1 MILAHHAGIKV
12 FATGGIGGVHRAA
25 ANSMDISADLAELGR
40 TPVAVVCSGAKPFL
54 DIERTMEYLETAGV
68 PAITFGKKGE
78 DTFIPLFYSR
88 DSRWKAEMVI
98 ETSAEAARI
107 VYAAQ
112 EMGLESGQ
120 LFMNPIPD
128 SHHINHLAM
137 KDIITGAVTR
147 CRKKGIT
154 GKAVTPYTLEV
165 IREQTRGASVLANKA
180 LVINNAKRGAEI
192 AVELAALTN
201 GYIILPPGVV
211 GLVSRGVMIN
221 VQVSA
226 NIPHPQLHLD
236 QHRLRS
242 LPPQTRQ

>member
-154 GKAVTPYTLEV
+154 GRPSRRTPS
-165 IREQTRGASVLANKA
+165 RSSAS
-180 LVINNAKRGAEI
+180 RP
-192 AVELAALTN
+192 AA
-201 GYIILPPGVV
+201 
-211 GLVSRGVMIN
+211 
-221 VQVSA
+221 
-226 NIPHPQLHLD
+226 
-236 QHRLRS
+236 LRS
-242 LPPQTRQ
+242 LPIRPSSSTMPSAALRSLLSSPHSQTGISYSPGWWGW

>member
-12 FATGGIGGVHRAA
+12 FATGGIGGVHRGAA
-25 ANSMDISADLAELGR
+25 DSMDISADLAELGR

-54 DIERTMEYLETAGV
+54 DIERTMEYLETVGV
-68 PAITFGKKGE
+68 PAITFGKKGQ

-107 VYAAQ
+107 VYAAE

-128 SHHINHLAM
+128 RYHINHLAM
-137 KDIITGAVTR
+137 KDIITGAVSR
-147 CRKKGIT
+147 CRKKGIL

-192 AVELAALTN
+192 AVELAKIKNEYVTLS
-201 GYIILPPGVV
+201 PGVC
-211 GLVSRGVMIN
+211 GLEEKRGN
-221 VQVSA
+221 
-226 NIPHPQLHLD
+226 D
-236 QHRLRS
+236 QCASFR
-242 LPPQTRQ
+242 